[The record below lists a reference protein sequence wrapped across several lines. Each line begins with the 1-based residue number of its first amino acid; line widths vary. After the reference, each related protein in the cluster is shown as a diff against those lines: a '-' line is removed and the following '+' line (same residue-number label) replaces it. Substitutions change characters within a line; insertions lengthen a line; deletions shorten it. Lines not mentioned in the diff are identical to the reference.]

1 MAIRKENGYQRK
13 ERGNSK
19 RKQKRI
25 ILIAAEG
32 RNKTETNYFK
42 KWNNSEYRIAFV
54 KNEYTDPVNMVNAL
68 DKDFKAKRLSH
79 KNGDMGFCLVD
90 HDCQSSKDEL
100 IMKADKIANKK
111 NLKLLV
117 SNPCFELWY
126 LCHFIRSTRQY
137 SSSSAVVEELKRYY
151 PQYKK
156 EDDSIVE
163 AVREK
168 TGVAIENAKFIEKH
182 CLENGYENRTATF
195 QPSTDIYKLIEILKE
210 S

>member
-68 DKDFKAKRLSH
+68 DKDFRSKGLSH

-90 HDCQSSKDEL
+90 HDCQSSKDEAIL
-100 IMKADKIANKK
+100 KADKIAGKK

-117 SNPCFELWY
+117 SNPCFEL
-126 LCHFIRSTRQY
+126 
-137 SSSSAVVEELKRYY
+137 
-151 PQYKK
+151 
-156 EDDSIVE
+156 
-163 AVREK
+163 
-168 TGVAIENAKFIEKH
+168 
-182 CLENGYENRTATF
+182 
-195 QPSTDIYKLIEILKE
+195 
-210 S
+210 